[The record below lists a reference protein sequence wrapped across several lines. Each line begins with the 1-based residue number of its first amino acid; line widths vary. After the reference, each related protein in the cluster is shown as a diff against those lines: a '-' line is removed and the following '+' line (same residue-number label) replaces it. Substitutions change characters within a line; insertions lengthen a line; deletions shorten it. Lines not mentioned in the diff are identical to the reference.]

1 MRPVGERAGDG
12 PSGIRWSPLAVSMI
26 ISPMPSPPARAVV
39 ALVLALTALA
49 AAGCGDG
56 QRRATTATVP
66 AGPNATPPSVPR
78 HGVGPA
84 DPDERRVIDDWLATL
99 RRGQEVRAARFFAP
113 GARVQNA
120 SPVFVVRSLAERTQF
135 QRVLACGAVDRDA
148 VSGGDHFTIVTFLL
162 VERPGG
168 FCGSGVGQEAK
179 AAIRV
184 KGGRIVGWYR
194 LPGGSYQGDEGP
206 QVQA

>member
-1 MRPVGERAGDG
+1 
-12 PSGIRWSPLAVSMI
+12 MI
-26 ISPMPSPPARAVV
+26 ISPMPALSRPACV
-39 ALVLALTALA
+39 ALACLTAALT
-49 AAGCGDG
+49 AAGCGGDA
-56 QRRATTATVP
+56 RPRAATATVP

-78 HGVGPA
+78 QGVGPA
-84 DPDERRVIDDWLATL
+84 DTGERRVIDDWLAAL
-99 RRGQEVRAARFFAP
+99 RRGQVVRAARYFAP

-135 QRVLACGAVDRDA
+135 QRVLSCGAVDRDA

-184 KGGRIVGWYR
+184 IDGRIVGWYR
-194 LPGGSYQGDEGP
+194 LPGGSYQGDAGP

>member
-1 MRPVGERAGDG
+1 MPVL
-12 PSGIRWSPLAVSMI
+12 SL
-26 ISPMPSPPARAVV
+26 RAVT
-39 ALVLALTALA
+39 ALALA
-49 AAGCGDG
+49 AAALVAAGCGEA
-56 QRRATTATVP
+56 RPRATTGTVG

-78 HGVGPA
+78 QGVGPA
-84 DPDERRVIDDWLATL
+84 DPAERRVIDDWLAAL
-99 RRGQEVRAARFFAP
+99 RGGHEVRAARYFAP

-120 SPVFVVRSLAERTQF
+120 SQVFVVRSLAERTQF
-135 QRVLACGAVDRDA
+135 QRVLTCGAVDRDA

-184 KGGRIVGWYR
+184 VGGRIVGWYR
-194 LPGGSYQGDEGP
+194 LPGGSYQGDAGP